1 MPESIKATE
10 LPLNDV
16 FADAFRFEI
25 PPYQRPYTWTIEQT
39 SELIDDVLYAMRQA
53 DDVRES
59 SPYFLGS
66 IVIIK
71 DDSSPLSLIVDGQ
84 QRITTLTILFSA
96 LRELADP
103 AVQQNLHGYVQED
116 SNPLAGVE
124 GNFRLSVRQRDRG
137 FFRDS
142 IQSSGAWGGL
152 LDRST
157 SGLPDSHLR
166 MVENAKY
173 LWRELSKLDEAERF
187 KLGSYLVQRCYL
199 VVVSTSDQSSA
210 YRIFSVLNDRGLDL
224 SPTDI
229 LKADI
234 IGSMADRDRS
244 GYTEKWEDIEDSL
257 GRDEFRDLFTYIRM
271 IYMKDKARGALNDE
285 FRRGVLNQLNG
296 MNFIDD
302 VLEPYADVYGA
313 ISGANS
319 EIESNSDRINQ
330 YLTYLGGLDN
340 SDWIPPAMAFFNH
353 NQGDGSLILRFI
365 RDLER
370 LAYGMFIRR
379 ANINERISRY
389 AQVIRAIESGDD
401 LFGDAGPLQLT
412 TQETTDILNAL
423 EGPVYQQTRVRMPLL
438 LRVDDMLS
446 EPGVEHKR
454 SIVTVEHVL
463 PQNPSD
469 DSEWTRCFSHEERE
483 HWTHRLANLVL
494 LSRRKN
500 SQSQNYEFGLKKTGY
515 FQKNTVSTFALTSQV
530 LSESEWTPEVLERRQ
545 RDLINRLKRQWR
557 LG

>member
-25 PPYQRPYTWTIEQT
+25 PPYQRPYAWTIEQT
-39 SELIDDVLYAMRQA
+39 SELMDDVLYAMRQS

-71 DDSSPLSLIVDGQ
+71 DDSSPRSLIVDGQ

-103 AVQQNLHGYVQED
+103 VVRQNLHGYVQED

-124 GNFRLSVRQRDRG
+124 GNFRLSVRKRDRS
-137 FFRDS
+137 FFQDN
-142 IQSSGAWGGL
+142 IQSSGTWDGL
-152 LDRST
+152 LDS
-157 SGLPDSHLR
+157 SAFGLPDSQVR
-166 MVENAKY
+166 MMENAKY
-173 LWRELSKLDEAERF
+173 SWRELSKLDEAERF

-199 VVVSTSDQSSA
+199 VVVSTSDHSSA

-244 GYTEKWEDIEDSL
+244 DYTEKWEDLEDSL

-296 MNFIDD
+296 RNFIDD
-302 VLEPYADVYGA
+302 VLEPFADVYGT
-313 ISGANS
+313 ISGASFEN
-319 EIESNSDRINQ
+319 ESNAGEINQ
-330 YLTYLGGLDN
+330 YLTHLGRLDN
-340 SDWIPPAMAFFNH
+340 SDWIPPAMAFFART
-353 NQGDGSLILRFI
+353 QDDPVAIFLFTK
-365 RDLER
+365 DLER

-379 ANINERISRY
+379 ANINERINRY
-389 AQVIRAIESGDD
+389 AHVIRAIEQGDD
-401 LFGDAGPLQLT
+401 LLGNTGPLQLS
-412 TQETTDILNAL
+412 TDEKTDVLNAL
-423 EGPVYQQTRVRMPLL
+423 ESPIYRQTRVRMPML
-438 LRVDDMLS
+438 LRIDDMLS
-446 EPGVEHKR
+446 DPGVTHKR
-454 SIVTVEHVL
+454 PIITVEHVL
-463 PQNPSD
+463 PQNPND
-469 DSEWTRCFSHEERE
+469 DSKWIRCFSDEERE
-483 HWTHRLANLVL
+483 YWTHRLANLVL

-500 SQSQNYEFGLKKTGY
+500 SQAQNYEFDRKKTEY
-515 FQKNTVSTFALTSQV
+515 FQKNAVSTFCPNLPSV
-530 LSESEWTPEVLERRQ
+530 
-545 RDLINRLKRQWR
+545 K
-557 LG
+557 